1 MKLVYFAS
9 VREAIGLSS
18 EDRDIPCDART
29 VGDFVIWLRGQS
41 QEHAVALISIKMC
54 FHHNIAIRIGMVF
67 ADSGTMIIA
76 LGLIKLITCVRC
88 LRKKLCSGFT
98 QSGYGIYL
106 NGIVVV

>member
-41 QEHAVALISIKMC
+41 QEHAVALDDLSRLRFALDQNMVTADALLGAGEEL
-54 FHHNIAIRIGMVF
+54 AIFPPVTG
-67 ADSGTMIIA
+67 G
-76 LGLIKLITCVRC
+76 
-88 LRKKLCSGFT
+88 
-98 QSGYGIYL
+98 
-106 NGIVVV
+106 

>member
-41 QEHAVALISIKMC
+41 HEHAVALDDLSRLRFALDQNMVTADALLGDGEEL
-54 FHHNIAIRIGMVF
+54 AIFPPVTG
-67 ADSGTMIIA
+67 G
-76 LGLIKLITCVRC
+76 
-88 LRKKLCSGFT
+88 
-98 QSGYGIYL
+98 
-106 NGIVVV
+106 

>member
-41 QEHAVALISIKMC
+41 QEHAVALDDLSRLRFALDQNMVTADALLGDGLEL
-54 FHHNIAIRIGMVF
+54 AIFPPVTG
-67 ADSGTMIIA
+67 G
-76 LGLIKLITCVRC
+76 
-88 LRKKLCSGFT
+88 
-98 QSGYGIYL
+98 
-106 NGIVVV
+106 

>member
-41 QEHAVALISIKMC
+41 QEHAVGLDDLSRLRFALDQNMVTADALLGDGLEL
-54 FHHNIAIRIGMVF
+54 AIFPPVTG
-67 ADSGTMIIA
+67 G
-76 LGLIKLITCVRC
+76 
-88 LRKKLCSGFT
+88 
-98 QSGYGIYL
+98 
-106 NGIVVV
+106 